1 MESFNPFL
9 SVYELKKIMA
19 RDLNELIFIVE
30 LIFILQESR
39 DGRTVR
45 FRLEE
50 VTPTSTPTSDM
61 YTETRAFH
69 IHTHVC

>member
-50 VTPTSTPTSDM
+50 VTPTSDM